1 MENKDL
7 DSQLLDAIEDLRNS
21 HTTEWEAKKV
31 VVLELFSKGAKI
43 PPHILENLETYL
55 GDLEQEYLDDS
66 AVYAGKSVYSSDEYE
81 LFNILSKLN
90 AAKDKK
96 KSLNA
101 LFKIAKSKGII
112 LTPKNKAE
120 LKKLIK
126 DKNIYLSDINVSKM
140 KNFKDL
146 FKNSRRRDFGGI
158 EKWDTSKV
166 TTMESYFEEAEF
178 FNHDIESWNVIN
190 VKNMEGMFYGAKNF
204 NQILDK
210 WDVSKVEN
218 FKDMFYECKNFNQ
231 NLDSWKLG
239 LKMP

>member
-7 DSQLLDAIEDLRNS
+7 DSQLLDVIEDLRNS

-31 VVLELFSKGAKI
+31 VVLELFSKGTKI
-43 PPHILENLETYL
+43 QPHILENLETYL

-126 DKNIYLSDINVSKM
+126 DKNIYLSDIDVSKM

-146 FKNSRRRDFGGI
+146 F
-158 EKWDTSKV
+158 
-166 TTMESYFEEAEF
+166 
-178 FNHDIESWNVIN
+178 
-190 VKNMEGMFYGAKNF
+190 
-204 NQILDK
+204 
-210 WDVSKVEN
+210 
-218 FKDMFYECKNFNQ
+218 
-231 NLDSWKLG
+231 
-239 LKMP
+239 